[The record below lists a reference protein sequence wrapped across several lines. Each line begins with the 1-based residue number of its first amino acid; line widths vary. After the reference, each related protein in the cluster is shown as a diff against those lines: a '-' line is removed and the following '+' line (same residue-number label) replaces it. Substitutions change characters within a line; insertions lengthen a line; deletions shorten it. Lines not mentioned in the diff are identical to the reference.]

1 MLSREDYNILKLF
14 RSKNVGP
21 LTFAKLMNYFA
32 DAETAIENINEYN
45 RKSRTKNPI
54 IIASDE
60 EINKE
65 IVGCSTIGAKIITY
79 RSKDYSRLLHQIDTF
94 PPVLTVLGNIEL
106 LNKRSVS
113 IVGSRNASSNGC
125 NFARKIARELGEAG
139 FVITSGFASGI
150 DSSAHRG
157 AIDTGTIAV
166 LGGGVDDI
174 YPRGNEELYYEIKN
188 KGLIISEVPFN
199 SAPRAENFP
208 ARNRIVSGLS
218 EAVIII
224 EAGARS
230 GTLHTARQALEQGR
244 ELMVS
249 PGNPY
254 DYRCEG
260 SNKLIKDGA
269 NVITSI
275 DDIIDILQ
283 TLTIHK
289 AVNNT
294 FTLTDSNSPKK
305 PFDEVEDDIS
315 QDYSKDLEELDF
327 ENEIFEE
334 QPKSIKE
341 LILSKLNYTPISV
354 DLLSEDLKLPINV
367 INAEMVELEL
377 DGKIA
382 VENGMIRIK

>member
-21 LTFAKLMNYFA
+21 LTFAKLMSYFS

-188 KGLIISEVPFN
+188 KGLIISEVPLN